1 MSITVGQT
9 LFKPVR
15 NKREIEKVTVTKV
28 GKKYFYTDYNRKHRV
43 HLSNLRYIDPIY
55 PQYSYK
61 LYESED
67 EMLDIREHTDLVN
80 SLRLRLN
87 RVNLNEFTL
96 AKLKRID
103 AALLGEDI

>member
-9 LFKPVR
+9 LFKIVR

-28 GKKYFYTDYNRKHRV
+28 GKKYFYTDYHSKHRV
-43 HLSNLRYIDPIY
+43 CLSDFKFTDPMY
-55 PQYSYK
+55 RQYSYK
-61 LYESED
+61 LFESER
-67 EMLDIREHTDLVN
+67 EVLDMWERTDLIN
-80 SLRLRLN
+80 SLRLRMN